1 MARRKDDVTPRV
13 KLLGVRFTAG
23 EFVEI
28 AAAAD
33 ALGMTSTAWVR
44 HQALR
49 ALDGRSE
56 WPAWIPPSPTTEP
69 PAKLTRTAGTRFTET
84 QMVAHVAHSRAC
96 GLTPTAFIRRL
107 VLGVK
112 PIARIPAIRSAL
124 VAVNRVGTNLNQLVK
139 LANSGVVLAPDLIR
153 VIHEVLAEI
162 YAVQMMFLDRDK

>member
-1 MARRKDDVTPRV
+1 MTARV

-33 ALGMTSTAWVR
+33 TLGMTPTAWVR

-49 ALDGRSE
+49 ALSGKSE
-56 WPAWIPPSPTTEP
+56 WPTWIPPSPTTEP
-69 PAKLTRTAGTRFTET
+69 SARLIRTAGTRFTET
-84 QMVAHVAHSRAC
+84 QMVALEAHSRAC
-96 GLTPTAFIRRL
+96 GLTPTGFIRKL

-112 PIARIPAIRSAL
+112 LIARIPAIRSAI

-139 LANSGVVLAPDLIR
+139 VANSGVVLAPDLIR

-162 YAVQMMFLDRDK
+162 YALQKMFVDRDR